1 LNDTNKSEK
10 DNKKNLLKFLKKSNE
25 IYIYIYKT
33 VEKQMK
39 DEI

>member
-1 LNDTNKSEK
+1 MIQINQWKIK
-10 DNKKNLLKFLKKSNE
+10 NKKTVIVFKKSNE